1 MRNTR
6 NRRKRQKQN
15 IQIELSYNAKKIIA
29 IIVIFLIILFFST
42 IFALTLS
49 VSKKVMPRVSVLNTN
64 VSNLTI
70 DEAYQKLNETLEN
83 QKEKDI
89 VLTYDEYET
98 TISLKQLEV
107 TYKTD
112 EAVDTAYKIGRNRNI
127 LISNYEIIFNLL
139 FGKNIEPEIEID
151 EEELDKIISD
161 IEVKIP
167 NAVVESS
174 YYIEGEQL
182 IITSGKTGLKL
193 KKDELKNTLINEIK
207 NQIKGKEIESIQLP
221 VESTNPESIDIEKI
235 YEEIYKEPQDA
246 YYDEE
251 NEKLYKEENG
261 IDLAITIEE
270 AKEILNDEKEEY
282 VIPLKITKPQTT
294 VANLASQNFFPT
306 LLAQFT
312 TRYDQSAENR
322 ANNIKL
328 STEKIN
334 GTILMPN
341 EIFSYNKVVGERTIS
356 AGYKEAAVYVGGKI
370 VQGIGGGI
378 CQVSSTL
385 YNAVLLANL
394 EITERRNHYFITSY
408 VSPSRDAT
416 VSYGSIDFKFKNTRN
431 YPIKIE
437 CVAKNGICQ
446 IYIYGMEEDTEY
458 EVEIQDQI
466 TEIVPYTTKTIKTD
480 ELAEGEEEIVQQG
493 VNGYKSEAYRILKL
507 NGKVVSKTLLSKDS
521 YNALQEVIKVGTK

>member
-1 MRNTR
+1 MR
-6 NRRKRQKQN
+6 NRRNGRRSKN
-15 IQIELSYNAKKIIA
+15 IQIELSDNAKKVIA
-29 IIVIFLIILFFST
+29 IILIFILILFCST

-49 VSKKVMPRVSVLNTN
+49 VSQKVMPRVSVLNTK
-64 VSNLTI
+64 VSGLTI

-83 QKEKDI
+83 QIEKNI

-112 EAVDTAYKIGRNRNI
+112 EAVNTAYKIGRSNNI
-127 LISNYEIIFNLL
+127 LVSNFQIIFNLL

-151 EEELDKIISD
+151 EEELDNAISD
-161 IEVKIP
+161 IEVKLP

-174 YYIEGEQL
+174 YYIEDEQL
-182 IITSGKTGLKL
+182 IITSGTTGLKL
-193 KKDELKNTLINEIK
+193 KKEELKNTIINEIK
-207 NQIKGKEIESIQLP
+207 NQIKGEEIGSIQLP
-221 VESTNPESIDIEKI
+221 VETTEPTPIDIEAI
-235 YEEIYKEPQDA
+235 YKDVYKEPQDA
-246 YYDEE
+246 YYDEQ
-251 NEKLYKEENG
+251 NKKLYKEENG
-261 IDLAITIEE
+261 IDFAITMEE
-270 AKEILNDEKEEY
+270 AKEILSQEQEEY
-282 VIPLKITKPQTT
+282 SIPLTVVKPKTT
-294 VANLASQNFFPT
+294 VADLANEDFFPT

-334 GTILMPN
+334 GTILMPG
-341 EIFSYNKVVGERTIS
+341 ETFSYNKVVGERTIS
-356 AGYKEAAVYVGGKI
+356 AGYKEASVYVGGKI

-416 VSYGSIDFKFKNTRN
+416 VSYGSIDFKFKNTRT

-437 CVAKNGICQ
+437 CTAKNGICQ
-446 IYIYGMEEDTEY
+446 IYIYGIEEEVEY
-458 EVEIQDQI
+458 EVEIQDEV
-466 TEIVPYTTKTIKTD
+466 TEIIPYTTKTIKTS

-521 YNALQEVIKVGTK
+521 YNSLQEVIKVGTK